1 MSLLDEIINY
11 ASTIQAEL
19 TEKKGV
25 HGLSLIIAERKAFL
39 TKKKLQY
46 IAKLRIDDELKEIR
60 FTEMLKESGSGFS
73 TGGGLDDGA
82 TTGFGFKKEVY
93 KTGTGGR
100 EGTIE
105 EQSHLFGKEYSY
117 KMDFKVIRKKIEELA
132 ASASYA
138 FKYQITPIG
147 L

>member
-1 MSLLDEIINY
+1 MSLQDEIRQIF
-11 ASTIQAEL
+11 SGLHAEV

-25 HGLSLIIAERKAFL
+25 VTAQLTIAERKAFL
-39 TKKKLQY
+39 SKKKLVY
-46 IAKLRIDDELKEIR
+46 IAKYRVDEVKREFR

-73 TGGGLDDGA
+73 SGDMDSGP
-82 TTGFGFKKEVY
+82 GFGFKKETY
-93 KTGTGGR
+93 KSGLSGR

-105 EQSHLFGKEYSY
+105 EQSTLFGKQYSY
-117 KMDFKVIRKKIEELA
+117 TFDFGSIRRAVRERAERA
-132 ASASYA
+132 GYT

>member
-1 MSLLDEIINY
+1 MAVVEEVKNY
-11 ASTIQAEL
+11 ASTIQAEI

-25 HGLSLIIAERKAFL
+25 LSLSLVIAERKAFL
-39 TKKKLQY
+39 SKKKLQY
-46 IAKLRIDDELKEIR
+46 LAKLRIDDEGKEIT

-73 TGGGLDDGA
+73 AGGGLDDGA

-93 KTGTGGR
+93 KSGLGGR
-100 EGTIE
+100 EGMIE
-105 EQSHLFGKEYSY
+105 EQSRLFGKDYSY
-117 KMDFKVIRKKIEELA
+117 RFDFQEIRKTIEALA
-132 ASASYA
+132 QSSGYS

>member
-1 MSLLDEIINY
+1 MTLLDEIKNY
-11 ASTIQAEL
+11 ASTIQAEI

-25 HGLSLIIAERKAFL
+25 LSLSLVIAERKAFL

-46 IAKLRIDDELKEIR
+46 TAKLRVDDQLKEIK
-60 FTEMLKESGSGFS
+60 FTEMLKESGAGLSA
-73 TGGGLDDGA
+73 GGGFDGEMSS
-82 TTGFGFKKEVY
+82 GFGFKKEVY
-93 KTGTGGR
+93 KSGTGGR

-105 EQSHLFGKEYSY
+105 EQSRLLGKDYSY
-117 KMDFKVIRKKIEELA
+117 KFDFQEIRKRIEALA
-132 ASASYA
+132 NSFGYE